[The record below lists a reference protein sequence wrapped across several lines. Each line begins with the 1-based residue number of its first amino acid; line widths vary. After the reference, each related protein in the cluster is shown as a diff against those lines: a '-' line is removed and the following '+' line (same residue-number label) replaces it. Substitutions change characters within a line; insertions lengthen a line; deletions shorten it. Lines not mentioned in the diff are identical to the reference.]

1 MRAYHW
7 LYGLSKY
14 KDPRNATGNEPE
26 HRIRLSPDT
35 DSYNYVS
42 MVEAQFTE
50 GVTGALKAKVLYQ
63 QYPKGSFQE
72 NILSYYIAIHS
83 SYVAAAIKSKEYF
96 RMKNQ
101 AYQPTD
107 FSDGYDKVG
116 NAEAI
121 VQYMHEFQNSGV
133 HDEAP
138 DTFTYNTYIGA
149 YGRVTSKV
157 NKDTPIKAKKVLRYM
172 IHLCNN
178 RNLLIAPD
186 HRS

>member
-1 MRAYHW
+1 MW
-7 LYGLSKY
+7 KY
-14 KDPRNATGNEPE
+14 KDPRNSTGDETE
-26 HRIRLSPDT
+26 HSIRLGPNT
-35 DSYNYVS
+35 DSYKSVS
-42 MVEAQFTE
+42 KVEAQFTE
-50 GVTGALKAKVLYQ
+50 GVTGALKFMGLYQ
-63 QYPKGSFQE
+63 QYPEVSLQS
-72 NILSYYIAIHS
+72 NILSYSIAIDAW
-83 SYVAAAIKSKEYF
+83 YVAAGIKSKEYF